1 MNALII
7 EDEALSRAALSRSVK
22 NEFPDITIV
31 GMTGSVEESV
41 AFISGHPE
49 LDIIFMDVELSDGDC
64 FEIFHRVKIEAKVI
78 MTTAY
83 DNYAVKAFEAG
94 SIDYLLKPIDRE
106 ALRRAVGRCRKLSEN
121 DIRNLIDAI
130 SAPASRTGQGSR
142 QRIIVRLNDRIIPV
156 RTDDVAYIYSEDKE
170 NYLITKDNSRFI
182 IDSSLDE
189 ICTSLPKERFFKISR
204 RCVVSL
210 EAIGT
215 INKLSGGRLQITAR
229 PHPPF
234 DMIVS
239 RLRSDEFL
247 SWLEG

>member
-156 RTDDVAYIYSEDKE
+156 RTDDVAYI
-170 NYLITKDNSRFI
+170 
-182 IDSSLDE
+182 
-189 ICTSLPKERFFKISR
+189 
-204 RCVVSL
+204 
-210 EAIGT
+210 
-215 INKLSGGRLQITAR
+215 
-229 PHPPF
+229 
-234 DMIVS
+234 
-239 RLRSDEFL
+239 
-247 SWLEG
+247 

>member
-7 EDEALSRAALSRSVK
+7 EDEALSRASLARSIQA
-22 NEFPDITIV
+22 EFSDITIV

-41 AFISGHPE
+41 AFISSHPD

-64 FEIFHRVKIEAKVI
+64 FEIFRRISISAKVI

-83 DNYAVKAFEAG
+83 DNYAIKAFEAG

-106 ALRRAVGRCRKLSEN
+106 ALRRAVGRCRRLN
-121 DIRNLIDAI
+121 DSKIRHLIDAI
-130 SAPASRTGQGSR
+130 SAPAARPAQSCR
-142 QRIIVRLNDRIIPV
+142 QRIIVRLNDRIIPI
-156 RTDDVAYIYSEDKE
+156 RTDDIAYIYSEDKD

-189 ICTSLPKERFFKISR
+189 FYAELPNDSFFKISR
-204 RCVVSL
+204 SCIVSMD
-210 EAIGT
+210 AIGSIT
-215 INKLSGGRLQITAR
+215 KLTGGRLQISAA
-229 PHPPF
+229 PKPPF

-239 RLRSDEFL
+239 RLRSEEFL
-247 SWLEG
+247 SWLER